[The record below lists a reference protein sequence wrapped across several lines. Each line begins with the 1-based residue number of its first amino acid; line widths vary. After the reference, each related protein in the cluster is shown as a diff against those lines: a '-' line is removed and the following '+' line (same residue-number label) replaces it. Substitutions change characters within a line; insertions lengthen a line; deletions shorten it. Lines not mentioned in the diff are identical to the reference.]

1 MKKAF
6 RVVGLITTFSFVGA
20 YAISSKRDHSKNDQ
34 VKEYQSFEKLEDV
47 ARAVFREEVVQVD
60 QLNLSAAKKLKLVF
74 NNGTI
79 KIQNTE
85 GSELRIAKTVPKS
98 AADNKNNLAKLL
110 SKTGADQTTIT
121 LGEESKLDSK
131 QIIEVFVPKT
141 FRDIRIETT
150 SADLDVKDLAVDLM
164 TVASKSGDLRL
175 RRTQF
180 ESFEFDTL
188 SGDVSAIEVHGNH
201 LKLNSVSGDV
211 ILANFTLE
219 RLNLNSTSGDL
230 LIKPNAG
237 AQFVID
243 AKSVTGDISNQSKYQ
258 GDSKQKISAN
268 TVSGDI
274 RFE

>member
-20 YAISSKRDHSKNDQ
+20 YAISNKIDHSKNDQ
-34 VKEYQSFEKLEDV
+34 ERGYQSFEKLADV
-47 ARAVFREEVVQVD
+47 ARAVFQEEMVQVD

-85 GSELRIAKTVPKS
+85 GSDLRITKTVPKS
-98 AADNKNNLAKLL
+98 AADNKNVLAKLL
-110 SKTGADQTTIT
+110 SKTGVDQTTIT

-150 SADLDVKDLAVDLM
+150 AADLDVKDLAVYLM
-164 TVASKSGDLRL
+164 NVASKSGDLRL
-175 RRTQF
+175 RRTNF
-180 ESFEFDTL
+180 ESFEFDTV

-219 RLNLNSTSGDL
+219 QLNLNSTSGDL

-237 AQFVID
+237 AHYVID
-243 AKSVTGDISNQSKYQ
+243 AKSVTGDISNQAKYQ
-258 GDSKQKISAN
+258 GDSQKKISAN